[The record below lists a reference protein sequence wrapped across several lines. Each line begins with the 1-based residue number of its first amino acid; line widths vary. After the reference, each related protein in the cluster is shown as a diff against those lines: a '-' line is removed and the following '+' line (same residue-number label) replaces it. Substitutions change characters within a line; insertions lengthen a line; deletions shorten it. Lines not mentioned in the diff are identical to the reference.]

1 MSQQTVDIN
10 VFKGLISTADPKD
23 IPYEQASDCA
33 NIDFS
38 SIAGG
43 IQGLQLD
50 VLDYRSATPINRG
63 MSVLQPLFPTDP
75 TYTQDRYF
83 FGVRKVGVSL
93 GQNKWEVWV
102 YDQETQ
108 EVFKSTVPVEYL
120 YDYPTSSAGSQ
131 LDAQA
136 DSYITSSVILK
147 TGGTNII
154 SSVGNTY
161 RGSINRT
168 VPSEVLYINHK
179 QFQAT
184 TSQDT
189 TIDWRD
195 PVDVSGTP
203 KNNYV
208 GELKLNTTAAPSAT
222 ADMENLYWLELD
234 RISLTDSTP
243 VADGLAPSNSDS
255 PNPGDE
261 SLAGCLLNN
270 KVIAG
275 ATNSDV
281 FAQGAY
287 YYYYTAEIM
296 YQTESLPSRIRTAGN
311 PISAIV
317 APSNGYDAVYIQ
329 LALYSDNNFI
339 TAGDTIDPRVTAINL
354 YRVYTAA
361 AVDDP
366 DIYPKV
372 FITRISIEEL
382 QTANAAVA
390 VGASSSTVSFDPVP
404 SGTPSPYRQKQFYHV
419 DTTSHLITSP
429 TYEDRTGI
437 PSTLDRHLLYYGL
450 SADANSY
457 HFVARP
463 EVITG
468 LDSVSSQKEVI
479 ENSATIVLRSQRNRP
494 RLFDWSTDFFSLPF
508 AVNGMASYNGKLFV
522 FGTRNMAIVDP
533 ETLGID
539 DVFNDIGILHNDM
552 QLVIKTGLY
561 WCDARSVYRF
571 NGAQIE
577 RIGFP
582 IEHDEL
588 SGLYQ
593 GWQTAAELFDPTTNV
608 RNSTGTDWSNFYG
621 GHMMYDGEHNAVI
634 VHLST
639 FFENSPP
646 GYREWMFFID
656 SNDWCRV
663 TAFDSSR
670 SELEASK
677 RTSSTG
683 TWILDSDIPIS
694 TNGAIYKI
702 GAGASRTGFQWS
714 SKELGFGSGDSF
726 GNRKA
731 TYRYQVHG
739 TGGVTLDVSEDN
751 AAYANV
757 ALSAGGTPEIKV
769 GNRSG
774 SGVTYFF
781 RQMKMRITGAADA
794 IVTAVSIRL
803 RGLER

>member
-1 MSQQTVDIN
+1 MPQQTVDIN

-50 VLDYRSATPINRG
+50 ELDYRSTPTPINRG

-83 FGVRKVGVSL
+83 FGVRKIGVLL
-93 GQNKWEVWV
+93 GQNRWEVWV

-108 EVFKSTVPVEYL
+108 NVFKSAIPIEYL

-131 LDAQA
+131 LAAQA

-184 TSQDT
+184 TSQNT
-189 TIDWRD
+189 TTDWRTLA
-195 PVDVSGTP
+195 SIAGTP
-203 KNNYV
+203 INNYV
-208 GELKLNTTAAPSAT
+208 GELQLDTTAAPSAA

-243 VADGLAPSNSDS
+243 VADGIAPSNSNTGVTTPS
-255 PNPGDE
+255 VTNNR
-261 SLAGCLLNN
+261 LL
-270 KVIAG
+270 VG

-281 FAQGAY
+281 FAEGVY

-296 YQTESLPSRIRTAGN
+296 YQTESLPSRIRQAG
-311 PISAIV
+311 SSLSSVV
-317 APSNGYDAVYIQ
+317 APSNGYDAVYVQI
-329 LALYSDNNFI
+329 ALYSDNL
-339 TAGDTIDPRVTAINL
+339 GVGSTIDPRVTAINI

-372 FITRISIEEL
+372 FITRIPIEEL

-390 VGASSSTVSFDPVP
+390 VGAGPTRSFNPIAVA
-404 SGTPSPYRQKQFYHV
+404 GQKQFYHV

-450 SADANSY
+450 STDANSY

-468 LDSVSSQKEVI
+468 LDSVSAQKEVI
-479 ENSATIVLRSQRNRP
+479 ENSATIILRSQRNRP

-533 ETLGID
+533 ETLAID

-561 WCDARSVYRF
+561 WCDARSIYRF

-608 RNSTGTDWSNFYG
+608 RSSGGTDWSNFYG

-639 FFENSPP
+639 YFENSPP

-656 SNDWCRV
+656 TNDWCRV
-663 TAFDSSR
+663 TAFNSSR

-683 TWILDSDIPIS
+683 TWILDADIPIS
-694 TNGAIYKI
+694 TNGAIYQI
-702 GAGASRTGFQWS
+702 GAGAGRTGFVWS
-714 SKELGFGSGDSF
+714 SKELGFGGGDSF

-739 TGGVTLDVSEDN
+739 TGTVTLDVSEDN

-757 ALSAGGTPEIKV
+757 ALAAGGTPEIKE

-774 SGVTYFF
+774 SGATYFF
-781 RQMKMRITGAADA
+781 RQMKMRITGAAGA

>member
-1 MSQQTVDIN
+1 
-10 VFKGLISTADPKD
+10 
-23 IPYEQASDCA
+23 
-33 NIDFS
+33 
-38 SIAGG
+38 
-43 IQGLQLD
+43 
-50 VLDYRSATPINRG
+50 
-63 MSVLQPLFPTDP
+63 
-75 TYTQDRYF
+75 
-83 FGVRKVGVSL
+83 
-93 GQNKWEVWV
+93 
-102 YDQETQ
+102 
-108 EVFKSTVPVEYL
+108 
-120 YDYPTSSAGSQ
+120 
-131 LDAQA
+131 
-136 DSYITSSVILK
+136 
-147 TGGTNII
+147 
-154 SSVGNTY
+154 
-161 RGSINRT
+161 
-168 VPSEVLYINHK
+168 
-179 QFQAT
+179 
-184 TSQDT
+184 
-189 TIDWRD
+189 
-195 PVDVSGTP
+195 
-203 KNNYV
+203 
-208 GELKLNTTAAPSAT
+208 
-222 ADMENLYWLELD
+222 MENLYWLELD

-243 VADGLAPSNSDS
+243 VADGLAPSN
-255 PNPGDE
+255 NN
-261 SLAGCLLNN
+261 AGVLTPSVANNRLL
-270 KVIAG
+270 VG

-281 FAQGAY
+281 FAPGVY

-296 YQTESLPSRIRTAGN
+296 YQTESLPSRIRANG
-311 PISAIV
+311 SALSSVV
-317 APSNGYDAVYIQ
+317 APSNGYDAVYVQ
-329 LALYSDNNFI
+329 LALYSDN
-339 TAGDTIDPRVTAINL
+339 TGVGSTIDPRVTAINI

-372 FITRISIEEL
+372 FITRIPIEEL

-390 VGASSSTVSFDPVP
+390 VGAGTARSFDPIAV
-404 SGTPSPYRQKQFYHV
+404 SGQKQFYHV

-561 WCDARSVYRF
+561 WCDARSIYRF

-588 SGLYQ
+588 
-593 GWQTAAELFDPTTNV
+593 TNV

>member
-1 MSQQTVDIN
+1 MQRQTTVDIN

-50 VLDYRSATPINRG
+50 LLDYTATAPSPINQS
-63 MSVLQPLFPTDP
+63 MSVLQPLFPTNP

-83 FGVRKVGVSL
+83 FGVRKVGSAL
-93 GQNKWEVWV
+93 GLNQWEVWV

-108 EVFKSTVPVEYL
+108 NVFKSSTPLYYEYL
-120 YDYPTSSAGSQ
+120 YPTSSAGSK
-131 LDAQA
+131 LNAQA

-161 RGSINRT
+161 NTDPGRT
-168 VPSEVLYINHK
+168 VPSEVLYVKHK

-184 TSQDT
+184 ASQSTTS
-189 TIDWRD
+189 DWR
-195 PVDVSGTP
+195 VGGVFAGTP
-203 KNNYV
+203 INNIK
-208 GELKLNTTAAPSAT
+208 GDLDLDTTAAPTAA
-222 ADMENLYWLELD
+222 ADMADLYWLELD
-234 RISLTDSTP
+234 NIALTNSTP
-243 VADGLAPSNSDS
+243 VADGLAPSNANSTLANS
-255 PNPGDE
+255 GNRLWPGGNPGDV
-261 SLAGCLLNN
+261 LLE
-270 KVIAG
+270 G
-275 ATNSDV
+275 Y
-281 FAQGAY
+281 Y

-296 YQTESLPSRIRTAGN
+296 YQTESLPSRILQSAGN
-311 PISAIV
+311 SYIT
-317 APSNGYDAVYIQ
+317 APNNGYDAAYVQ
-329 LALYSDNNFI
+329 VALYSDN
-339 TAGDTIDPRVTAINL
+339 TVAGTVHGISIDPRVTAINI
-354 YRVYTAA
+354 YRVYTPGQ
-361 AVDDP
+361 VDDP

-372 FITRISIEEL
+372 FITRIPIEEL
-382 QTANAAVA
+382 QTANGAVA
-390 VGASSSTVSFDPVP
+390 VGSGVARPFDPIAVA
-404 SGTPSPYRQKQFYHV
+404 GQKQFYHV
-419 DTTSHLITSP
+419 DTTASSITSP

-437 PSTLDRHLLYYGL
+437 PSTLDKHLLYYGL
-450 SADANSY
+450 STDANSY

-463 EVITG
+463 QVIAG
-468 LDSVSSQKEVI
+468 LSSLSDQKEAI
-479 ENSATIVLRSQRNRP
+479 ENPATIVLRSQRNSP
-494 RLFDWSTDFFSLPF
+494 RLFDWSTDFLSLPF

-522 FGTRNMAIVDP
+522 FGTKNMAIVDP

-571 NGAQIE
+571 DGAQIE
-577 RIGFP
+577 RIGYP

-588 SGLYQ
+588 SGSYQ
-593 GWQTAAELFDPTTNV
+593 GWQTASELFDPTTNV
-608 RNSTGTDWSNFYG
+608 RSSGGADWSNYFG

-634 VHLST
+634 VHIST
-639 FFENSPP
+639 FFENTPP
-646 GYREWMFFID
+646 GYREWIFFID
-656 SNDWCRV
+656 SKDWCRV

-670 SELEASK
+670 QYLEATK
-677 RTSSTG
+677 RTSSSG
-683 TWILDSDIPIS
+683 TWILDSDIGVS
-694 TNGAIYKI
+694 ANGAIYQV
-702 GAGASRTGFQWS
+702 GAGSGRTGFVWT
-714 SKELGFGSGDSF
+714 SKDLGFSNESF

-739 TGGVTLDVSEDN
+739 TGTITLGVSEDN

-757 ALSAGGTPEIKV
+757 ALSAGGTPEIKE

-774 SGVTYFF
+774 GGTTYFF
-781 RQMKMRITGAADA
+781 RQMKMKLTGAAGA
-794 IVTAVSIRL
+794 IITAVSIRL

>member
-1 MSQQTVDIN
+1 MPQQTVDIN

-50 VLDYRSATPINRG
+50 VLDYSSATPINRG
-63 MSVLQPLFPTDP
+63 MSVLHPLFPADP

-83 FGVRKVGVSL
+83 FGVRKVGVFS
-93 GQNKWEVWV
+93 GQNRWEVWV

-108 EVFKSTVPVEYL
+108 NVFKSTVPVEYL

-184 TSQDT
+184 ASQNT
-189 TIDWRD
+189 TTDWRN
-195 PVDVSGTP
+195 PAFIAGTP
-203 KNNYV
+203 INNYV
-208 GELKLNTTAAPSAT
+208 GELKLNTTAAPSAA

-243 VADGLAPSNSDS
+243 VADGLAPSN
-255 PNPGDE
+255 
-261 SLAGCLLNN
+261 NN
-270 KVIAG
+270 VPAIPFTNNRLIVG

-281 FAQGAY
+281 FTEGAY

-296 YQTESLPSRIRTAGN
+296 YQTESIPSRIRTDGN
-311 PISAIV
+311 PISVIL
-317 APSNGYDAVYIQ
+317 APSNGYDAVYVQ
-329 LALYSDNNFI
+329 LALYSSNNFL
-339 TAGDTIDPRVTAINL
+339 TPALATIDPRVTAINI

-361 AVDDP
+361 EVDDP

-372 FITRISIEEL
+372 FITRIPIEEL

-390 VGASSSTVSFDPVP
+390 VGASSSTVSFDPIGV
-404 SGTPSPYRQKQFYHV
+404 SGQKQFYHV
-419 DTTSHLITSP
+419 DTTSYLITSP

-450 SADANSY
+450 STDANSY

-479 ENSATIVLRSQRNRP
+479 ENPATIVLRSQRNRP

-508 AVNGMASYNGKLFV
+508 AVNGMASYSGKLFV

-608 RNSTGTDWSNFYG
+608 RSSGGTDWSNFYG

-663 TAFDSSR
+663 TAFNSSR

-683 TWILDSDIPIS
+683 TWILDADIPLS
-694 TNGAIYKI
+694 SNGAIYKI

-781 RQMKMRITGAADA
+781 RQMKMRITGAAGA